1 MTKNESTKVSIA
13 LFSGILIGSL
23 GFGIATADETPSPT
37 PTPSVAAVQGEVI
50 SVCIDKKT
58 GVIRAST
65 SCKKTERKTVLG
77 GTGAQGATGDKGD
90 TGAIGPTGI
99 QGLPGV
105 NGVNGLNGATGATG
119 ATGSVSGLRTE
130 SIDFLSGSSFGCPGY
145 GSGKTVV
152 TDVSVYTNF
161 SGRTTITPTTTRLYG
176 CTATVYVR

>member
-1 MTKNESTKVSIA
+1 MTKNERTKVSIA

-37 PTPSVAAVQGEVI
+37 PTPSVAAVQGEII
-50 SVCIDKKT
+50 SICIDKKT

-65 SCKKTERKTVLG
+65 SCKKTERRTVLG

-90 TGAIGPTGI
+90 TGATGPTGI

-130 SIDFLSGSSFGCPGY
+130 SIDFLSGSSYGCPGF
-145 GSGKTVV
+145 GTSKTVL
-152 TDVSVYTNF
+152 TSVSLASFT
-161 SGRTTITPTTTRLYG
+161 SSPTLLRTSTTLNG

>member
-90 TGAIGPTGI
+90 TGATGPTGI

-119 ATGSVSGLRTE
+119 ATGSVSGLRSE
-130 SIDFLSGSSFGCPGY
+130 SIDFLSAASYGCPGF
-145 GSGKTVV
+145 GTSKTVV
-152 TDVSVYTNF
+152 TDVRLSTFGTSTSIY
-161 SGRTTITPTTTRLYG
+161 PTTTRLYG
-176 CTATVYVR
+176 CSATVYVR

>member
-13 LFSGILIGSL
+13 LFAGILIGSL
-23 GFGIATADETPSPT
+23 GFGNATADETPTPT
-37 PTPSVAAVQGEVI
+37 PTPSAEVVQGEVI

-65 SCKKTERKTVLG
+65 TCKKTERKTVLG
-77 GTGAQGATGDKGD
+77 GAGARGAKGDKGD
-90 TGAIGPTGI
+90 VGATGTTGI
-99 QGLPGV
+99 QGLPGL
-105 NGVNGLNGATGATG
+105 NGLNGATGATG
-119 ATGSVSGLRTE
+119 ATGSVSGLRTV

-145 GSGKTVV
+145 GSGQTVV

-176 CTATVYVR
+176 CSATVYVR

>member
-90 TGAIGPTGI
+90 TGATGAIGA
-99 QGLPGV
+99 QGLPGA
-105 NGVNGLNGATGATG
+105 NGVNGLNGSTGATG

-130 SIDFLSGSSFGCPGY
+130 SIDFLSGSAFGCPGF
-145 GSGKTVV
+145 GTSKTVV
-152 TDVSVYTNF
+152 TDVRSFTSF
-161 SGRTTITPTTTRLYG
+161 SGSTTISPTTTRLYG
-176 CTATVYVR
+176 CSATVLVR

>member
-37 PTPSVAAVQGEVI
+37 PTPSVAVVQGEII
-50 SVCIDKKT
+50 SICIDKKT
-58 GVIRAST
+58 GVIRASS

-77 GTGAQGATGDKGD
+77 GTGAQGAPGDKGD
-90 TGAIGPTGI
+90 TGATGATGI
-99 QGLPGV
+99 QGAP
-105 NGVNGLNGATGATG
+105 GVNGLNGATGATG

-130 SIDFLSGSSFGCPGY
+130 SIDFLSGSSYGCPGY
-145 GSGKTVV
+145 GTSKTVV
-152 TDVSVYTNF
+152 TDVRLSTFGTSTSLY
-161 SGRTTITPTTTRLYG
+161 PTTTRLYG

>member
-23 GFGIATADETPSPT
+23 GFGIATADETPSPP

-90 TGAIGPTGI
+90 TGATGPTGI

-119 ATGSVSGLRTE
+119 ATGSVSGLRSE
-130 SIDFLSGSSFGCPGY
+130 SIDFLSGSSYGCPGY
-145 GSGKTVV
+145 GTSKTVV
-152 TDVSVYTNF
+152 TDVRLSTFGTSTSLY
-161 SGRTTITPTTTRLYG
+161 PTTTRLYG